1 MNSETSSPQTP
12 GVGEVSGTAGGLKP
26 QFNDTSEASTA
37 VTIILPYRG
46 WFDWRLKQLW
56 PSRDLI
62 GLFVWRDFVAVYK
75 QTILGPTWHVIR
87 PLLTAITFAVIFGRL
102 AGLSTDGAPGFLFY
116 MAGTVV
122 WSYFATCLD
131 NVSKTFIANANL
143 LGKVYFHRL
152 VLPVSVVISNLVSF
166 GIQLAIFLLIL
177 IGYKLGTDAPVHF
190 TAWVLA
196 LPVIVLLLAGYA
208 LAGGVIICALTTRYR
223 DLTYLL
229 TFGTQLL
236 MYLTPVIYPVS
247 AVPPQYRWLVRLN
260 PLAPLLEAFRR
271 GFLGVGTVAAGEIAV
286 AAIVML
292 FVLCAGLM
300 LFTHVERTFVDTM

>member
-1 MNSETSSPQTP
+1 MNSEASSPAP
-12 GVGEVSGTAGGLKP
+12 PDVGTVSSTAGALERRL
-26 QFNDTSEASTA
+26 DDASEPANA
-37 VTIILPYRG
+37 VTIILPHRG
-46 WFDWRLKQLW
+46 WFDWRLGQLW

-87 PLLTAITFAVIFGRL
+87 PLLTAITFALIFGRL

-122 WSYFATCLD
+122 WTYFATCLD

-152 VLPVSVVISNLVSF
+152 VLPVSVVISNLVAF
-166 GIQLAIFLLIL
+166 GIQLAIFLVIL
-177 IGYKLGTDAPVHF
+177 FAYKLGTDAPVHF

-196 LPVIVLLLAGYA
+196 LPVVVLLLAGYA
-208 LAGGVIICALTTRYR
+208 LAGGVIVCALTTRYR

-247 AVPPQYRWLVRLN
+247 AVPPHYRWLVRLN

-271 GFLGVGTVAAGEIAV
+271 GFLGVGTVSVGDIAV
-286 AAIVML
+286 AAVVMM

-300 LFTHVERTFVDTM
+300 LFTHVERTFVDTV